1 MIGFDRNVM
10 VVVTLGLRRVGRALP
25 GLVLALA
32 LGIAVVLL
40 AAPVAFA
47 YDRPTDLRRVASI
60 FAMRDAEVR
69 CPSSAEWIADPIWG
83 TGPNP
88 SRAWGYTD
96 MIEEYIV
103 LHPALCARGAGR
115 LRRAA
120 SAVAAGDGGTRAPTR
135 GLPRAP
141 LEMAP
146 ERGQGRV
153 PGDPPFH
160 DRGATAR
167 CLPRARERAAS
178 VCACRTCAHGDA
190 VPRVPGPHMHA
201 AHVGFADVTVEGSL
215 RLQEVLR
222 RMQSAAR
229 SMPYAGC

>member
-88 SRAWGYTD
+88 SRAWGSTD

-103 LHPALCARGAGR
+103 LHPALCAGALGVSDALLPLWQRATGVLVLLHEAYHVRHWKWRRNEGKSSARRSAISRSGRNCSVPPPRSRTSCFR
-115 LRRAA
+115 LR
-120 SAVAAGDGGTRAPTR
+120 
-135 GLPRAP
+135 L
-141 LEMAP
+141 
-146 ERGQGRV
+146 
-153 PGDPPFH
+153 
-160 DRGATAR
+160 
-167 CLPRARERAAS
+167 
-178 VCACRTCAHGDA
+178 
-190 VPRVPGPHMHA
+190 PHMRA
-201 AHVGFADVTVEGSL
+201 W
-215 RLQEVLR
+215 
-222 RMQSAAR
+222 
-229 SMPYAGC
+229 